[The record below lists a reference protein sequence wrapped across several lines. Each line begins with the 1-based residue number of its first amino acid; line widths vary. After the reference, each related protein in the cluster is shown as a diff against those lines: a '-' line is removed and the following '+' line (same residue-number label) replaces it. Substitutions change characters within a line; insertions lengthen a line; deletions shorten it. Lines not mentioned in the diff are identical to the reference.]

1 MKTKVKALYSRKTCK
16 DRTPSP
22 VNCWGPLPHCDKLFY
37 TPCGVA
43 YCALADI
50 WIKKMVKHAMWW
62 SKNQSNTLTYIYSVT
77 RYLLKWMWR
86 LQNLASYTTIK
97 NKKWRMRAE
106 DRTPRSDLSGRQS
119 SHVGNGCVSHKQ
131 WQQVFHRALQFQVA
145 DTHRPNTWQDARRA
159 KFSVNGKAMNIESW
173 HEEGKNANPNA
184 DVKQT
189 T

>member
-1 MKTKVKALYSRKTCK
+1 MHVKCEAVILCNFIIRFEYYQMKTKVKALYSRKTCK
-16 DRTPSP
+16 NRTPST

-62 SKNQSNTLTYIYSVT
+62 SKNQNNTLIYIYSIT
-77 RYLLKWMWR
+77 QYLLKWMWR

-106 DRTPRSDLSGRQS
+106 DRTPKIRSQWTSKQSCRKWMRIAQTVTASVPPSTSVPGGRHTS
-119 SHVGNGCVSHKQ
+119 
-131 WQQVFHRALQFQVA
+131 A
-145 DTHRPNTWQDARRA
+145 
-159 KFSVNGKAMNIESW
+159 
-173 HEEGKNANPNA
+173 
-184 DVKQT
+184 
-189 T
+189 